1 MSLNFTPTCLLWD
14 VDGTLID
21 TTSLITDCLE
31 YVFQKHYG
39 KSLPV
44 DERKAIIGTPL
55 WKQIRIF
62 GEPEE
67 FGVTEAIVM
76 NDFIQYYE
84 WHCSEERILIEVV
97 DILRDGK
104 LCGIPTG
111 LVTSKNRPEL
121 VNTLPR
127 LGISEI
133 VDVVISADDVRY
145 PKPFP
150 EGILKALKLL
160 EINDSAKVCYIGDT
174 THDMLMA
181 SNASC
186 AGLGV
191 TYGAHAR
198 ETLLTAAPLHC
209 VDSISELSTWLQTNA

>member
-1 MSLNFTPTCLLWD
+1 MSLNFTPICLLWD

-39 KSLPV
+39 KSLSV
-44 DERKAIIGTPL
+44 EDRKAIIGTPL

-84 WHCSEERILIEVV
+84 WHGHEERILEDVTS
-97 DILRDGK
+97 ILRDGK
-104 LCGIPTG
+104 LAGIPTG
-111 LVTSKNRPEL
+111 LVTSKNRLEL

-127 LGISEI
+127 LGVSEL
-133 VDVVISADDVRY
+133 VDVVISADDVVS
-145 PKPFP
+145 PKPSP
-150 EGILKALKLL
+150 EGIVKAMKILR
-160 EINDSAKVCYIGDT
+160 ISAAEPVCYIGDT
-174 THDMLMA
+174 THDMEA
-181 SNASC
+181 ARD
-186 AGLGV
+186 AGVIGIGV
-191 TYGAHAR
+191 TWGAGNELRLR
-198 ETLLTAAPLHC
+198 ECGAKFVVNTADELRALL
-209 VDSISELSTWLQTNA
+209 I